1 MTLFRRLLLLVSL
14 AFWQGGFMFYGGV
27 VVPVGASVLG
37 SETEQGFITQSVTN
51 YLNLAGAVC
60 VTIWGATLA
69 FDVRRSSRL
78 GRLCWA
84 TWLGIAIGL
93 GVLIS
98 LHLVM
103 DRGLDSAGHAILDE
117 AKFLRL
123 HEAYITI
130 STIQWLF
137 CLTLLG
143 LTLQAWR
150 SSDRVSSDVGQAA
163 SLPPEHQSLG
173 KKG

>member
-1 MTLFRRLLLLVSL
+1 MTLFRRFVLLLSL

-51 YLNLAGAVC
+51 YLNVAGVVC
-60 VTIWGATLA
+60 VTVWGVTLA

-84 TWLGIAIGL
+84 IWLGIALGL
-93 GVLIS
+93 GVLIG
-98 LHLVM
+98 LHLIM

-117 AKFLRL
+117 ARFLRL
-123 HEAYITI
+123 HEAYITT
-130 STIQWLF
+130 STVQWLL
-137 CLTLLG
+137 CLALLG
-143 LTLQAWR
+143 LTLHAWR
-150 SSDRVSSDVGQAA
+150 SSDRVSSNGGHSISPDRILDRAG
-163 SLPPEHQSLG
+163 P
-173 KKG
+173 